1 MERKKCISEKRK
13 YIDTNTRDTEWH
25 QMGVEYPSV
34 TADVELL
41 QHDGTV
47 VNGKIVGEMS
57 GYYVY
62 LDPGWGSM
70 KDYTHWRF
78 RQEK

>member
-1 MERKKCISEKRK
+1 
-13 YIDTNTRDTEWH
+13 
-25 QMGVEYPSV
+25 MGVEYPSV